1 MKDKTTVLV
10 TALAVAFALAVLT
23 QVFMGKEGFAQES
36 IGAPVGDSMGSYGG
50 IDLSTDENLW
60 SSQPKPTPLKP
71 YEVSNDNELFQYQN
85 SKFTPECCPSS
96 ITNDVGC
103 LCATPQEEKDWVTR
117 GGNRVGDTPD
127 VLT

>member
-1 MKDKTTVLV
+1 MKDKTTVLA
-10 TALAVAFALAVLT
+10 TALAVAFAIAVLA
-23 QVFMGKEGFAQES
+23 QLFMTKEGFAQQS

-50 IDLSTDENLW
+50 INLSTEENLW

-71 YEVSNDNELFQYQN
+71 YEAADDNNLFQYQE

-103 LCATPQEEKDWVTR
+103 LCPTAQEKKDWSTR
-117 GGNRVGDTPD
+117 GGNRVSDAPD